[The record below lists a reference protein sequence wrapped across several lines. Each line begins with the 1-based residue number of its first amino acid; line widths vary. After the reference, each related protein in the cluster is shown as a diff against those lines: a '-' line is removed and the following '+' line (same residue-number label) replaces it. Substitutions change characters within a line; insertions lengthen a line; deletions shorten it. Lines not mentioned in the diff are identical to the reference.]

1 MNEEAKVA
9 CAYYEPDYERIV
21 KELKEVFKDREQ
33 DLRGELKKELNPLKY
48 LELNAKLNEVTY
60 FYNCLLE
67 FKEHF
72 TKPVE
77 VKQNDYSTG
86 MGNNKGWRMA

>member
-1 MNEEAKVA
+1 MSNESKVA

-21 KELKEVFKDREQ
+21 KEIREVLYSREQ

-48 LELNAKLNEVTY
+48 LELNARLSEVKE
-60 FYNCLLE
+60 FNNALLE
-67 FKEHF
+67 FKEYF

-77 VKQNDYSTG
+77 VLKDE
-86 MGNNKGWRMA
+86 KH